1 MTKTLEMVFGN
12 AGGKETVLRLADPKD
27 GLTLAEVNA
36 VMQNIVQANIFQ
48 TNSGDLVQAV
58 SARISSK
65 DTVELV

>member
-12 AGGKETVLRLADPKD
+12 AGGKETVLRLADPRE

-36 VMQNIVQANIFQ
+36 VMEKIVQTNIFQ
-48 TNSGDLVQAV
+48 TDSGDLLQAV
-58 SARISSK
+58 SARVSSK